1 MQDWNFNDI
10 GAIIRENERRHAE
23 NEKPYNPWVG
33 TEYCKEIPRT
43 RIEIKDAPL
52 SVMNIPVE
60 MRNEKVV
67 KVIEKAGWS
76 LAKAGAA
83 LYGGKPSEKKR

>member
-52 SVMNIPVE
+52 SVMNIPV
-60 MRNEKVV
+60 
-67 KVIEKAGWS
+67 
-76 LAKAGAA
+76 
-83 LYGGKPSEKKR
+83 